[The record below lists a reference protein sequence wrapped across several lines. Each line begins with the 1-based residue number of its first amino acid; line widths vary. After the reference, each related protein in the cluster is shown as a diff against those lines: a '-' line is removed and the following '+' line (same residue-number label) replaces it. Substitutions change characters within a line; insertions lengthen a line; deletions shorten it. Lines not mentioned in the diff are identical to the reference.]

1 MEDRM
6 IEKIIEALRK
16 AGADDYEIESIS
28 QEGWEFYFI
37 RHRLDQNRAKSVHA
51 VTVKAFKK
59 LDEGRSYGIA
69 QARIPYGAS
78 DEEIEKTIGDLVYQA
93 GLAVNPIYC
102 LNEPEESPE
111 EGAPAA
117 EVPELSVMAEDYIR
131 TFAGIPETETE
142 YLNSYEIFV
151 NRVDRK
157 FLNSKGVSV
166 EQSYPAS
173 TIEVVTNAAEG
184 DREVELYRLYT
195 RGTCDKAG
203 LTKDVEELLRFGK
216 DRLRTVPTPA
226 IGKAALIM
234 STEDAVSI
242 FDYFFSRMNASNK
255 YMRISDWE
263 IGKPVC
269 PEREGDAVTIKA
281 IPFLQGS
288 SSNFAFDDEGARV
301 RERYIMREGVPE
313 NFWGSK
319 RFSDYLGLKDSSM
332 VYNFVVDGGSKT
344 ADELRRK
351 PYLEV
356 VEFSDFQCDDMTGD
370 IAGEIRLGY
379 YFDGEKIT
387 PVTGGSVSGNLRELA
402 GRMYLS
408 CETRQY
414 DNMVVPEV
422 TRIEGVSFTTVE

>member
-1 MEDRM
+1 M

-131 TFAGIPETETE
+131 TFAGIPETDTE

-195 RGTCDKAG
+195 RGTCDRAG

-242 FDYFFSRMNASNK
+242 YDYFFSRMNASNK

-269 PEREGDAVTIKA
+269 PKREGDAVTIKA
-281 IPFLQGS
+281 LPFLQGS

-301 RERYIMREGVPE
+301 RERYIMRNGVPE

-332 VYNFVVDGGSKT
+332 VYNFAVDGGSKP
-344 ADELRRK
+344 AAELRRS
-351 PYLEV
+351 P
-356 VEFSDFQCDDMTGD
+356 
-370 IAGEIRLGY
+370 
-379 YFDGEKIT
+379 
-387 PVTGGSVSGNLRELA
+387 
-402 GRMYLS
+402 
-408 CETRQY
+408 
-414 DNMVVPEV
+414 
-422 TRIEGVSFTTVE
+422 